1 MEQPLIVYTTDFGLS
16 DAYAGVMK
24 GVALTINPNLRFI
37 DLTHQIQPQNIS
49 QASFLLGLNHQF
61 LPANAI
67 HVAVVDPGVGT
78 ERRPILLTTPCGS
91 FVGPDNGLLSGV
103 ISNYLN
109 ENSTDDGQIE
119 LPPCLSAIHLTNADF
134 WRRPVSETFH
144 GRDVF
149 TPVAAHLSLGP
160 KPKDFGQPI
169 NSLNYLR
176 MPQPIID
183 RPTITGH
190 VIYPDVYGNLITNI
204 PSEILPKS
212 GLTRVTI
219 KDRNINRL
227 SRTFNDNH
235 LLGGDKLIALI
246 GSHGHLEIAVA
257 NGNAAE
263 LLQASQGEIVT
274 LTSFD
279 D

>member
-1 MEQPLIVYTTDFGLS
+1 MEQPLIVFTTDFGLS

-37 DLTHQIQPQNIS
+37 DLTHQIQPQNIT

-103 ISNYLN
+103 ISSYLN

-149 TPVAAHLSLGP
+149 TRLLPICHWELNRKTSDNQSTALTICRCHSQSLID
-160 KPKDFGQPI
+160 KP
-169 NSLNYLR
+169 S
-176 MPQPIID
+176 
-183 RPTITGH
+183 
-190 VIYPDVYGNLITNI
+190 PDTSYIQT
-204 PSEILPKS
+204 S
-212 GLTRVTI
+212 TVT
-219 KDRNINRL
+219 
-227 SRTFNDNH
+227 
-235 LLGGDKLIALI
+235 
-246 GSHGHLEIAVA
+246 
-257 NGNAAE
+257 
-263 LLQASQGEIVT
+263 
-274 LTSFD
+274 
-279 D
+279 